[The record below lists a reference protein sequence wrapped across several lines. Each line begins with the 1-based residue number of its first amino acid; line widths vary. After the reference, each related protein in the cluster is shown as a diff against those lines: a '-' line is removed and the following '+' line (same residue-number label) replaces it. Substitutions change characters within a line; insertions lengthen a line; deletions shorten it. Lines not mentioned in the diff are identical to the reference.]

1 MISMAAD
8 TAAAP
13 CRSRPPVVQ
22 LRGDTRSGRHG
33 GDAAGRPRPL
43 AAAPERLAICGFSGL
58 NSEIGE
64 KANDEMENGHFR
76 RSGS

>member
-22 LRGDTRSGRHG
+22 LRGDQEWVPRRRRC
-33 GDAAGRPRPL
+33 RPTRPL

-64 KANDEMENGHFR
+64 KANGEMENGHSR